1 MLALP
6 SQLTHEVDIAQE
18 LQRLVSLSPA
28 TGAVQVNASTLDQ
41 LDSSCVALLLDW
53 QRQLAARNQTLVL
66 HGPTPALAALLQV
79 YGVDELLVISS
90 A

>member
-28 TGAVQVNASTLDQ
+28 TGVVQVNASTLDQ

-90 A
+90 V

>member
-28 TGAVQVNASTLDQ
+28 TGSVQVNASTLDQ

-90 A
+90 V

>member
-28 TGAVQVNASTLDQ
+28 TGAVQVNASNLDQ

-90 A
+90 V

>member
-6 SQLTHEVDIAQE
+6 SQLTHEVDIAKE

-28 TGAVQVNASTLDQ
+28 TGSVQVNASTLDQ

-90 A
+90 V